1 MTALRAPFATG
12 LRSLLLIL
20 SLASAVPAMAA
31 LDQQAVASAHPA
43 ATAAGHRI
51 LDQGGNAFDAA
62 VAVAATLGVVEPY
75 SSGLGGGG
83 FFLLRESAEPTARYL
98 FLDARETA
106 PLDAG
111 RDFYRDSEGEVQR
124 DPAING
130 PRAAGIPGLP
140 AALVKL
146 SVEYGKLPLSTSLQP
161 AIEAAEQGFAVT
173 SRYRALGAFR
183 LETMRA
189 DAETTRLFL
198 RDGELPA
205 EGTIL
210 RQPELA
216 ETLRQ
221 LAAKGRAGFYQGPVA
236 SQLLAA
242 VQGAGGAWQQADLD
256 AYRVIPRQPV
266 RFRSHG
272 HEIIS
277 APLPSAGGIALA
289 GILQGLEAL
298 PDAAPGSTART
309 HQLVELMRRVY
320 RDRLLLGDSDFVAV
334 PVERLLSKEHARNIA
349 ADIDSQRAT
358 PSLELGPPA
367 PFSEGNNTSH
377 FSLVDRHGNAVAAT
391 LSINLPFGAAF
402 TVPGIG
408 VLLNNEMDDFAADP
422 EGVNAYGLTGSAA
435 NAIAPGKRPLS
446 SMTPTML
453 ENERHLAVLGTP
465 GGSRIITMVL
475 LGALEAVRGEP
486 PHAWV
491 SRPRFHHQ
499 YLPDH
504 IQVED
509 DAINTEQRAELAAMG
524 HSFKAV
530 GRDYGDM
537 HAVQWDKTAGT
548 LKAASDPRG
557 VGQARVEAPGETSPA
572 AGPAADTQARPAVT
586 AE

>member
-1 MTALRAPFATG
+1 MQYGPRRLGLTAIP
-12 LRSLLLIL
+12 LLFCVIL
-20 SLASAVPAMAA
+20 GSALPANASPNA
-31 LDQQAVASAHPA
+31 QAVASAHPM
-43 ATAAGHRI
+43 ATAAGHQI

-83 FFLLRESAEPTARYL
+83 FFLLRQQAQPAAEYV

-106 PLDAG
+106 PLKAG
-111 RDFYRDSEGEVQR
+111 RDFYRDSKGEVQR

-140 AALVKL
+140 AALVAL
-146 SVEYGKLPLSTSLQP
+146 SVQYGNLPLRESLQP

-173 SRYRALGAFR
+173 SRYRALGSFR
-183 LETMRA
+183 LEAMRA
-189 DAETTRLFL
+189 DAETSRLFL

-205 EGTIL
+205 EGTVI

-221 LAAKGRAGFYQGPVA
+221 LATKGRAGFYQGPVA
-236 SQLLAA
+236 DQLLSA
-242 VQGAGGAWQQADLD
+242 VQGANGAWQQADLD
-256 AYRVIPRQPV
+256 AYRVVTRQPV
-266 RFRSHG
+266 RFTSHG
-272 HEIIS
+272 HEVIS

-298 PDAAPGSTART
+298 PKAQPGSSAWT
-309 HQLVELMRRVY
+309 HQRVELMRRVY
-320 RDRLLLGDSDFVAV
+320 RDRLLLGDSDFVT
-334 PVERLLSKEHARNIA
+334 PPIEKLLSVEHARNMA
-349 ADIDSQRAT
+349 ADIDPDRAT
-358 PSLELGPPA
+358 PSSALGPLS
-367 PFSEGNNTSH
+367 PFTEGNNTTH
-377 FSLVDRHGNAVAAT
+377 FSLIDRQGNAVSAT

-402 TVPGIG
+402 TVPGTG

-422 EGVNAYGLTGSAA
+422 EGVNAYGLAGSVA

-453 ENERHLAVLGTP
+453 ENSQQLAVLGTP

-475 LGALEAVRGEP
+475 LGALEAIEGKTVDT
-486 PHAWV
+486 WV

-509 DAINTEQRAELAAMG
+509 AALGAEQQAELEAMG
-524 HSFKAV
+524 HQIKAV

-537 HAVQWDKTAGT
+537 HAVHWDKTTNT
-548 LKAASDPRG
+548 LSAASDPRG
-557 VGQARVEAPGETSPA
+557 VGQARVAVLPKPGATPKPSPQ
-572 AGPAADTQARPAVT
+572 PAIMT
-586 AE
+586 E

>member
-1 MTALRAPFATG
+1 MQYRLRRSG
-12 LRSLLLIL
+12 LAAIPLLLCIL
-20 SLASAVPAMAA
+20 LGSTLTAHAA
-31 LDQQAVASAHPA
+31 LEEQAVATAHPL
-43 ATAAGHRI
+43 ATAAGHQI

-83 FFLLRESAEPTARYL
+83 FFLLRQNAQPEAEYV
-98 FLDARETA
+98 FLDGRETA
-106 PLDAG
+106 PLNAG
-111 RDFYRDSEGEVQR
+111 RDFYRDSAGEVQR

-140 AALVKL
+140 AALVML
-146 SVEYGKLPLSTSLQP
+146 SVQYGNLPLDKSLQP
-161 AIEAAEQGFAVT
+161 AIDAAEQGFAVT
-173 SRYRALGAFR
+173 SRYRALGSFR
-183 LETMRA
+183 LEAMRA
-189 DAETTRLFL
+189 DAETARLFL

-205 EGTIL
+205 EGTVI

-216 ETLRQ
+216 ITLRQ
-221 LAAKGRAGFYQGPVA
+221 LATQGRAGFYQGPVA
-236 SQLLAA
+236 NHLLNA
-242 VQGAGGAWQQADLD
+242 VRDAGGAWQQADLD
-256 AYRVIPRQPV
+256 AYRVVTRQPV
-266 RFRSHG
+266 RFSSHG

-298 PDAAPGSTART
+298 PKAQPGTSART

-320 RDRLLLGDSDFVAV
+320 RDRLLLGDSDFVTP
-334 PVERLLSKEHARNIA
+334 PVQQLLSVEHARSMA
-349 ADIDSQRAT
+349 ADIDPARAT
-358 PSLELGPPA
+358 PSTGLGPLA
-367 PFSEGNNTSH
+367 LFSEGNNTTH
-377 FSLVDRHGNAVAAT
+377 FSLIDRQGNAVSAT

-402 TVPGIG
+402 TVPGTG

-422 EGVNAYGLTGSAA
+422 EGVNAYGLAGSVA

-453 ENERHLAVLGTP
+453 ENSQQLAVLGTP

-475 LGALEAVRGEP
+475 LGALETIEGKTP
-486 PHAWV
+486 DAWV

-504 IQVED
+504 IQIED
-509 DAINTEQRAELAAMG
+509 GALNAQQRTELEAMG
-524 HSFKAV
+524 HQIKAV

-537 HAVQWDKTAGT
+537 HAVRWDKTTGT
-548 LKAASDPRG
+548 LSAASDPRG
-557 VGQARVEAPGETSPA
+557 VGQARIETGSEPELK
-572 AGPAADTQARPAVT
+572 PQPELMT
-586 AE
+586 E